1 MDPITSARAYDRAK
15 KERKIVEN
23 QLAEVRALNNAKL
36 KAIEAELAAARS
48 GGEQAESYFTNKL
61 AEIDAAVSKWDARN
75 TESPQTKLEAVS

>member
-1 MDPITSARAYDRAK
+1 MEPITSQRAYERAK
-15 KERKIVEN
+15 KERKLIEGH
-23 QLAEVRALNNAKL
+23 LAELRALNNAKL

-61 AEIDAAVSKWDARN
+61 AEIDAAVSKWDARD